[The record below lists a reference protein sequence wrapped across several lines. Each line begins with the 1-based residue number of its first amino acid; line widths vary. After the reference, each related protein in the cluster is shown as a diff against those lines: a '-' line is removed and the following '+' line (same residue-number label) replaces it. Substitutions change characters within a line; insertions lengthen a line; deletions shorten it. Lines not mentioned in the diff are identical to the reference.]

1 MNRCIYCDD
10 NISIW
15 GDNIQEQYWGS
26 AAYNI
31 TIVDNK
37 TRKVI
42 KYLYPTI
49 EDTICYDTYENVEL
63 ETDIQAAFNLY
74 DKDGNIEHIMP
85 KED

>member
-15 GDNIQEQYWGS
+15 GYNIEEQYWGS

-49 EDTICYDTYENVEL
+49 EDTICYDTHEDVEL